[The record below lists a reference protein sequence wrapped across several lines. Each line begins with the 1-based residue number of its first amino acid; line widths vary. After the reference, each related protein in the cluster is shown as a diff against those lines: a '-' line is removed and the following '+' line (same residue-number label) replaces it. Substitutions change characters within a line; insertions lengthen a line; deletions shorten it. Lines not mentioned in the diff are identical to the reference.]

1 MSGKS
6 FSLTVTRRE
15 GYQFAVDF
23 DDPSWT
29 TVLMDEPEPIGDGV
43 APNAARML
51 GAAIGNCLAASL
63 LFCLEKA
70 HVSVSDLTARV
81 EGQIERNEQGRL
93 RVTKVHV
100 ILEPSFDGV
109 PSNRLSRCLD
119 IFEDFCVVTGSV
131 RKGIDVDVQVA
142 GVGFAAE
149 SEESVSA
156 DA

>member
-6 FSLTVTRRE
+6 FSLTVSRRE

-23 DDPSWT
+23 DDDSWSS
-29 TVLMDEPEPIGDGV
+29 VLLDEPEPIGDGT

-51 GAAIGNCLAASL
+51 GAAVGNCLAASL

-81 EGQIERNEQGRL
+81 EGEIERNEKGRL
-93 RVTKVHV
+93 RVGKLKVV
-100 ILEPSFDGV
+100 LDPSFEDA
-109 PSNRLSRCLD
+109 PPARLSRCLD

-131 RKGIDVDVQVA
+131 RKGIEVDVEVE
-142 GVGFAAE
+142 GVDLPAE
-149 SEESVSA
+149 SEESVSS

>member
-6 FSLTVTRRE
+6 FSLTVSRRE
-15 GYQFAVDF
+15 GYQFTVDF
-23 DDPSWT
+23 DNASWSS
-29 TVLMDEPEPIGDGV
+29 VLLDEPEPIGDGV

-51 GAAIGNCLAASL
+51 GAAVGNCLAASL

-81 EGQIERNEQGRL
+81 EGRIERNERGRL
-93 RVTKVHV
+93 RVGHLKVV
-100 ILEPSFDGV
+100 LDPTFEEAP
-109 PSNRLSRCLD
+109 PARLSRCLD

-131 RKGIDVDVQVA
+131 RNGIDVEVEVEGVDVPE
-142 GVGFAAE
+142 G
-149 SEESVSA
+149 SEESASA

>member
-23 DDPSWT
+23 DDSSWT
-29 TVLMDEPEPIGDGV
+29 TVLMDEPEPIGEGV

-70 HVSVSDLTARV
+70 HVTVSDLTARV
-81 EGQIERNEQGRL
+81 EGEIERNEQGRL
-93 RVTKVHV
+93 RVSKVKV
-100 ILEPSFDGV
+100 VLEPSFEST
-109 PSNRLSRCLD
+109 PSGRLSRCLD
-119 IFEDFCVVTGSV
+119 IFEDFCVVTGGV
-131 RKGIDVDVQVA
+131 RKGIEVEVEVEGVDA
-142 GVGFAAE
+142 FGASGE
-149 SEESVSA
+149 SGSA
-156 DA
+156 NA